1 MVCEA
6 QDWDKYLGAPADVTG
21 WRHGGAGSIRED
33 RRVDCWL
40 AIEGDRV
47 QSARFEVFAG
57 PDALRGALWAAR
69 WLSGRP
75 VADLESLTGLEIVR
89 RAGLADGAKTD
100 ALCIEDAMRAAAA
113 ASPLTGGREQS

>member
-1 MVCEA
+1 MGHEA
-6 QDWDKYLGAPADVTG
+6 QDWGQYLGAPAEMAG
-21 WRHGGAGSIRED
+21 WRHGVAGSTRDD

-40 AIEGDRV
+40 AIDDHRV

-57 PDALRGALWAAR
+57 PDALRGALWTAR
-69 WLSGRP
+69 WVSDRSL
-75 VADLESLTGLEIVR
+75 ADLESLTGLEIVR

-113 ASPLTGGREQS
+113 ALPLTGGREQS

>member
-1 MVCEA
+1 
-6 QDWDKYLGAPADVTG
+6 VTG
-21 WRHGGAGSIRED
+21 WRHGAAGSIRED

-40 AIEGDRV
+40 AIEGDHV

-75 VADLESLTGLEIVR
+75 VADLESLTGLDNRSSGRACR
-89 RAGLADGAKTD
+89 RG
-100 ALCIEDAMRAAAA
+100 EDRC
-113 ASPLTGGREQS
+113 TVH